1 MYKILVI
8 EDDMALNRGI
18 QITLANKEKVVESAF
33 SKKEA
38 LNKLN
43 INFYDLII
51 LDLNLPDGKG
61 IDILKNIRRKN
72 NVPVIILTANDLEMD
87 EVIAFDLG
95 ANDYIT
101 KPFSLAILKARVAN
115 QLKNKSRKIVYRK
128 DDLYFNFNE
137 MKFYKDSIEFELSKI
152 EQRLLYY
159 LIENRGIKLKR
170 ERIMS
175 VVWDSSD
182 YVTENALSVAIKRLR
197 DKIEDNSEEYR
208 YIKTVYG
215 IGYYWDGD

>member
-159 LIENRGIKLKR
+159 LIENRGIKLRR
-170 ERIMS
+170 ESIMS

>member
-101 KPFSLAILKARVAN
+101 KPFS
-115 QLKNKSRKIVYRK
+115 
-128 DDLYFNFNE
+128 
-137 MKFYKDSIEFELSKI
+137 
-152 EQRLLYY
+152 
-159 LIENRGIKLKR
+159 
-170 ERIMS
+170 
-175 VVWDSSD
+175 
-182 YVTENALSVAIKRLR
+182 
-197 DKIEDNSEEYR
+197 
-208 YIKTVYG
+208 
-215 IGYYWDGD
+215 